1 MTFSHIDNAMTQAIS
16 TESADLSS
24 LWLNLRQGMASQIPL
39 TDLAQARQSARHGSL
54 GECLRLCNGEQGLLS
69 EALDIAFSVGRGL
82 LAAKLIEQGAWLKGP
97 SGPSGQA
104 PLEAAL
110 DRLWLA
116 IARRIPDAP
125 TIGIAMDAL
134 EASGRPAPNWTFVVL
149 AKVKANRYGE
159 ALDICDHLEIP
170 PPREACHAAIAQGAC
185 TFGGVST
192 RMGERVAHYI
202 PPAES
207 ENFWAKA
214 SSSTSDRS
222 TPAFAQEHQALWRFL
237 TALQTPL
244 PQSLRQQLWH
254 QSIVHGAIDNLDA
267 LAASGNFPSDWS
279 CSNPEAFVQTD
290 GPEHCGSLLAQ
301 SVGKPAIFAALSKIP
316 MAVQAAQA
324 HPPSAAFVAN
334 LSSNHICALAKAGVD
349 VAASNH
355 RGENFLHLWARQPL
369 GGTGWASVLRLAPGA
384 HEARESFGMTPV
396 EIHRETIRAY
406 PVRVAQFNQMI
417 AGIDQSELARSTPV
431 AKPTVAKPRL

>member
-1 MTFSHIDNAMTQAIS
+1 MTKNTP
-16 TESADLSS
+16 TEPVDLSA
-24 LWLNLRQGMASQIPL
+24 LWINLRQGMASQIPL
-39 TDLAQARQSARHGSL
+39 TGLAQARQSARNGSL
-54 GECLRLCNGEQGLLS
+54 GECLRVCDGEQGLLS

-97 SGPSGQA
+97 SGSAGQA

-110 DRLWLA
+110 ERLWLA
-116 IARRIPDAP
+116 VARRIPDAP

-170 PPREACHAAIAQGAC
+170 PPREACHAAIAQGSGR
-185 TFGGVST
+185 FGSASA
-192 RMGERVAHYI
+192 RMGDRVTHYL
-202 PPAES
+202 PSS
-207 ENFWAKA
+207 ETELFWTKA
-214 SSSTSDRS
+214 TSGASERS
-222 TPAFAQEHQALWRFL
+222 TPSFAQEHQALWRFL

-244 PQSLRQQLWH
+244 PQDLRQQLWH

-267 LAASGNFPSDWS
+267 LAASGNFPDDWS
-279 CSNPEAFVQTD
+279 CCNPTAFVQTD

-316 MAVQAAQA
+316 MAVQAARA

-334 LSSNHICALAKAGVD
+334 LSSNNICALAKAGID
-349 VAASNH
+349 VAAPNR
-355 RGENFLHLWARQPL
+355 RGENFLHIWARQPD

-384 HEARESFGMTPV
+384 HEARESAGMTPV
-396 EIHRETIRAY
+396 DIHREAIRAY

-417 AGIDQSELARSTPV
+417 AGIDQSELARSTPM
-431 AKPTVAKPRL
+431 AKPTVARPRL